1 MKPRQVIDVVCSQLT
16 IGQRVRARREEL
28 GLSKTELARRVTAE
42 GFDCA
47 IQNIS
52 QIESDRVSRIT
63 YLAELGRAL
72 KSDPSWLQSGVK
84 PETSGEI
91 EWRADVRAMCK
102 LFGVKR
108 LEVFGSASRGDDFDA
123 ATSDFDFIV
132 EFKPGREKP
141 WMGEFAE
148 FKDALETVLG
158 RKVDLI
164 SRAAL
169 DQMRNRYRREAIEKD
184 LALLYAA

>member
-1 MKPRQVIDVVCSQLT
+1 MAKTSPQTMGD
-16 IGQRVRARREEL
+16 RVRARREEL

-42 GFDCA
+42 GFVCV

-52 QIESDRVSRIT
+52 QIESCQVNRIT

-72 KSDPSWLQSGVK
+72 KSDPSWLQNGVK
-84 PETSGEI
+84 SEVSCEL
-91 EWRADVRAMCK
+91 EWRSDVRALCK

-108 LEVFGSASRGDDFDA
+108 LEGFGSAARVGDFDA

-132 EFKPGREKP
+132 EFIPGREKP

-148 FKDALETVLG
+148 FKDALEVVLG

-169 DQMRNRYRREAIEKD
+169 QQMRNRYRREAIEKD
-184 LALLYAA
+184 RTLLYAA

>member
-1 MKPRQVIDVVCSQLT
+1 MADNEIST
-16 IGQRVRARREEL
+16 MGGRVRARREAL

-47 IQNIS
+47 IQNIA
-52 QIESDRVSRIT
+52 QIESGQVSRIT
-63 YLAELGRAL
+63 YLAELSRAL
-72 KSDPSWLQSGVK
+72 KAEASWLQNGIEPAK
-84 PETSGEI
+84 TPENMDEL
-91 EWRADVRAMCK
+91 EWRAGVRALCK

-108 LEVFGSASRGDDFDA
+108 LEVFGSAARGVDFDE

-132 EFKPGREKP
+132 EFKSGREKP

-148 FKDALETVLG
+148 FKEALEVVFG
-158 RKVDLI
+158 RNVDLI

-184 LALLYAA
+184 RTLLYAA